1 MLSLSFLA
9 RCGIFIS
16 SKGRAQGASKNER
29 RFTMAA
35 TITEFTAT
43 EMDWIDRAT
52 INGKREILEQE
63 LVDAP
68 KDSLLRNGVIAEKN
82 GKIVVAPEYA
92 DLFHCA
98 SAKTAK
104 AAKITKKD
112 DTMTET
118 TATAA
123 TSKQVQIH
131 YSGFKKITSKLTN
144 ALCESIDDEIA
155 TVYSEDAFNGFISK
169 IRIGLRCN
177 DDQSAIEWGA
187 KARSILVE
195 DITKQAAEGVEQP
208 DELIISTISAK
219 KTRLAAIA
227 SQECDWFPGVR
238 VCNDINPKQVEFS
251 GPRDAAI
258 AAAIMYTYNAII
270 CNRHAQRAY
279 DDAHKAGTGTTNVYN
294 SALAEAVKWLG

>member
-1 MLSLSFLA
+1 
-9 RCGIFIS
+9 
-16 SKGRAQGASKNER
+16 
-29 RFTMAA
+29 MAA

-68 KDSLLRNGVIAEKN
+68 KDSLLRQGVIVEKN

-92 DLFHCA
+92 DLFHHA
-98 SAKTAK
+98 PAKTAK

-112 DTMTET
+112 DAMTET
-118 TATAA
+118 TATTA

-131 YSGFKKITSKLTN
+131 HKGFEKITSKLMD
-144 ALCESIDDEIA
+144 AFEKSIDEKIA
-155 TVYSEDAFNGFISK
+155 TVYSEDAFSQFVSK
-169 IRIGLRCN
+169 IRIGLSCN
-177 DDQSAIEWGA
+177 DDPSAIELGTE
-187 KARSILVE
+187 ARRILAE
-195 DITKQAAEGVEQP
+195 DIAKHAADGVEQP

>member
-1 MLSLSFLA
+1 MV
-9 RCGIFIS
+9 
-16 SKGRAQGASKNER
+16 
-29 RFTMAA
+29 A

-68 KDSLLRNGVIAEKN
+68 KDSLLRQGVIAEKN

-131 YSGFKKITSKLTN
+131 HKGFEKITSKLMD
-144 ALCESIDDEIA
+144 AFEKSIDEKISAMFSDDTFGEVLNKIV
-155 TVYSEDAFNGFISK
+155 TGFH
-169 IRIGLRCN
+169 CTN
-177 DDQSAIEWGA
+177 DDEHAIELG
-187 KARSILVE
+187 KEARNMLV
-195 DITKQAAEGVEQP
+195 IAVAANQNPNQDVTT
-208 DELIISTISAK
+208 ICSTISAK

-227 SQECDWFPGVR
+227 AQEGDWFSEVR
-238 VCNDINPKQVEFS
+238 VCNDVNPKQVEFT
-251 GPRDAAI
+251 GPEDAAI
-258 AAAIMYTYNAII
+258 AAAIIYTYNAII

-279 DDAHKAGTGTTNVYN
+279 DDAKKAGTGTTNVYN

>member
-1 MLSLSFLA
+1 
-9 RCGIFIS
+9 
-16 SKGRAQGASKNER
+16 
-29 RFTMAA
+29 MAA

-68 KDSLLRNGVIAEKN
+68 KDSLLRQGVIAEKN

-112 DTMTET
+112 DAMTET
-118 TATAA
+118 TTTA
-123 TSKQVQIH
+123 KQVQIH
-131 YSGFKKITSKLTN
+131 HKGFEKITSKLTDK
-144 ALCESIDDEIA
+144 LCKSIDAEI
-155 TVYSEDAFNGFISK
+155 VSVFSEDAFSKFINV
-169 IRIGLRCN
+169 ILTGLRCN
-177 DDQSAIEWGA
+177 DDKSALELGA
-187 KARSILVE
+187 EARSIL
-195 DITKQAAEGVEQP
+195 AADCAQHIVDGVEQP

-227 SQECDWFPGVR
+227 SYESDMCPGVR
-238 VCNDINPKQVEFS
+238 VCNEINPKQVEFS
-251 GPRDAAI
+251 GPKDAAMV
-258 AAAIMYTYNAII
+258 AAIMYTYNAII

-294 SALAEAVKWLG
+294 SALAEVVSWLG

>member
-1 MLSLSFLA
+1 
-9 RCGIFIS
+9 
-16 SKGRAQGASKNER
+16 
-29 RFTMAA
+29 MAA

-68 KDSLLRNGVIAEKN
+68 KDSLLRQGVIVEKN

-92 DLFHCA
+92 DLFHHA

-112 DTMTET
+112 DAMTET
-118 TATAA
+118 TATA
-123 TSKQVQIH
+123 KKVQIH
-131 YSGFKKITSKLTN
+131 HKGFEKITSKLTD
-144 ALCESIDDEIA
+144 ALCKSIDDEIA
-155 TVYSEDAFNGFISK
+155 TVYSEDAFSQFVSK
-169 IRIGLRCN
+169 IRIGLSCN
-177 DDQSAIEWGA
+177 DDPSAIELGA
-187 KARSILVE
+187 EARSILVE
-195 DITKQAAEGVEQP
+195 DIAKHAAEGVEQQ

-238 VCNDINPKQVEFS
+238 VCNEINPKQVEFS